1 MPEDGQKRWIPDG
14 GYPVREKQE
23 WMAFVCLVL
32 AFGVLTASVTA
43 VLLEK
48 SCSRRSFEAVGAV
61 CQEIL
66 TEDPKT
72 EQAVMAAL
80 KKYCSSQT
88 VDSEDGRLL
97 AYGYEPAD
105 LSRTDRNR
113 TYILSFCGALAG
125 GLLFLAAVFWRNQR
139 ENARIRTLT
148 DYVEQVNRGRGRILP
163 GEREDAFSGLQD
175 EICKTV
181 TELYQTRDMAV
192 KARDFFAENL
202 ANIAHQIRTPITA
215 MSLTVQMMEGQ
226 PDSEHPKQIRRQL
239 ERLTHLEEALLLL
252 SRIDAGTLP
261 LERKKVDV
269 FTVLMLSVDSLQE
282 LFAGAGVSA
291 DIEEAGGVYILA
303 DLDWTMEAMMNL
315 LKNCMEHTPPGGTV
329 RCRYEQNP
337 LYTEIR
343 IWDTGP
349 GFAKEDL
356 PHLFDRFYRGQNA
369 KKGGIGI
376 GLSLARGIIESQ
388 NGTIR
393 AGNLPGGGACFEIR
407 FYSH

>member
-1 MPEDGQKRWIPDG
+1 M
-14 GYPVREKQE
+14 REKQE

-105 LSRTDRNR
+105 LFRTDRNR

-139 ENARIRTLT
+139 ENARIRALT

-269 FTVLMLSVDSLQE
+269 FTVLMLSADSLQE
-282 LFAGAGVSA
+282 LFAEAGVSA

-303 DLDWTMEAMMNL
+303 DLDWTMEAVMNL

-369 KKGGIGI
+369 KEGGIGI

>member
-1 MPEDGQKRWIPDG
+1 M
-14 GYPVREKQE
+14 REKQE

-139 ENARIRTLT
+139 ENARIRALT

-369 KKGGIGI
+369 KEGGIGI

>member
-1 MPEDGQKRWIPDG
+1 M
-14 GYPVREKQE
+14 REKRE

-32 AFGVLTASVTA
+32 AFGLLTASVTA

-48 SCSRRSFEAVGAV
+48 SCSRRSFEAVDAV

-66 TEDPKT
+66 TEDPQT
-72 EQAVMAAL
+72 EQVVMAAL
-80 KKYCSSQT
+80 KRYCSGQT
-88 VDSEDGRLL
+88 VYSEDGRLL

-105 LSRTDRNR
+105 LFRADRKR
-113 TYILSFCGALAG
+113 TYVLSPCGALAG

-139 ENARIRTLT
+139 ENARIRALT

-269 FTVLMLSVDSLQE
+269 FTVLMLSADSLQE

-303 DLDWTMEAMMNL
+303 DLDWTMEAVMNL

-343 IWDTGP
+343 IQDTGP

-369 KKGGIGI
+369 KEGGIGI

>member
-1 MPEDGQKRWIPDG
+1 M
-14 GYPVREKQE
+14 REKRE

-32 AFGVLTASVTA
+32 AFGLLTASVTA

-48 SCSRRSFEAVGAV
+48 SCSRRSFEAVDAV

-66 TEDPKT
+66 TEDPQT
-72 EQAVMAAL
+72 EQVVMAAL
-80 KKYCSSQT
+80 KRYCSGQT
-88 VDSEDGRLL
+88 VYSEDGRLL

-105 LSRTDRNR
+105 LFRADRKRTCV
-113 TYILSFCGALAG
+113 LSSCGALAG

-139 ENARIRTLT
+139 ENARIRALT

-269 FTVLMLSVDSLQE
+269 FTVLMLSADSLQE

-303 DLDWTMEAMMNL
+303 DLDWTMEAVMNL

-343 IWDTGP
+343 IQDTGP

-369 KKGGIGI
+369 KEGGIGI

>member
-1 MPEDGQKRWIPDG
+1 M
-14 GYPVREKQE
+14 REKQE

-369 KKGGIGI
+369 KEGGIGI

>member
-1 MPEDGQKRWIPDG
+1 M
-14 GYPVREKQE
+14 REKQE

>member
-1 MPEDGQKRWIPDG
+1 M
-14 GYPVREKQE
+14 
-23 WMAFVCLVL
+23 
-32 AFGVLTASVTA
+32 
-43 VLLEK
+43 
-48 SCSRRSFEAVGAV
+48 
-61 CQEIL
+61 
-66 TEDPKT
+66 
-72 EQAVMAAL
+72 
-80 KKYCSSQT
+80 
-88 VDSEDGRLL
+88 
-97 AYGYEPAD
+97 
-105 LSRTDRNR
+105 
-113 TYILSFCGALAG
+113 
-125 GLLFLAAVFWRNQR
+125 
-139 ENARIRTLT
+139 
-148 DYVEQVNRGRGRILP
+148 
-163 GEREDAFSGLQD
+163 
-175 EICKTV
+175 

-269 FTVLMLSVDSLQE
+269 FTVLMLSADSLQE

-369 KKGGIGI
+369 KEGGIGI

>member
-1 MPEDGQKRWIPDG
+1 M
-14 GYPVREKQE
+14 
-23 WMAFVCLVL
+23 
-32 AFGVLTASVTA
+32 
-43 VLLEK
+43 
-48 SCSRRSFEAVGAV
+48 GAV

-105 LSRTDRNR
+105 LFRTDRNR

-139 ENARIRTLT
+139 ENARIRALT

-202 ANIAHQIRTPITA
+202 ANIAHQI
-215 MSLTVQMMEGQ
+215 
-226 PDSEHPKQIRRQL
+226 
-239 ERLTHLEEALLLL
+239 
-252 SRIDAGTLP
+252 
-261 LERKKVDV
+261 
-269 FTVLMLSVDSLQE
+269 
-282 LFAGAGVSA
+282 
-291 DIEEAGGVYILA
+291 
-303 DLDWTMEAMMNL
+303 
-315 LKNCMEHTPPGGTV
+315 
-329 RCRYEQNP
+329 
-337 LYTEIR
+337 
-343 IWDTGP
+343 
-349 GFAKEDL
+349 
-356 PHLFDRFYRGQNA
+356 
-369 KKGGIGI
+369 
-376 GLSLARGIIESQ
+376 LARAASWTSAWSVFCRDGRTSWSSWIWRRS
-388 NGTIR
+388 GSR
-393 AGNLPGGGACFEIR
+393 ALTRSSSTSFPRFCLPT
-407 FYSH
+407 